1 MTQRIVDIGGMHCA
15 ACVQRVEDALLTV
28 PGVTSASVNL
38 VTNRAMVEAPEQV
51 TDDALRAAV
60 TSAGY
65 TATSIRA
72 TTAPTNPH
80 ELADRLQ
87 AISRGYQRD
96 LVLAAPFAAIVLVVS
111 MWAMFEHHAPSWL
124 NVALLVLSTPVMIAG
139 RSLYRGAWNA
149 TRNRTATMDTL
160 VTLGTGTA
168 YITSVVATLAPSLL
182 PSISHPGAYFDSAS
196 TIIALVLLGKWLESR
211 AKRRTAEALTAL
223 LELHPSTVMVRR
235 NGADVEVSADDV
247 VVADTVIVRPGE
259 RVAVDGTVITGTTSI
274 DESMLT
280 GESMPVVKTVGDRVI
295 GGTLNTTGMLIV
307 QATAVGSDTV
317 LAGII
322 RAVEQTQASKAP
334 LQRMADAISAVFVPI
349 VVLLAALTFA
359 TWMIFGGEHATSI
372 ALTST
377 IAVLIIACPCA
388 LGLATPAAIIVGSGR
403 AARRGVLFANAEAL
417 ERLRDVT
424 TIIVDKT
431 GTLTSGTPR
440 VHDAVRVAIEEQ
452 ALASLVLAAERGS
465 EHPLAIA
472 LTQWARER
480 VDPTAAATEA
490 DEVTAMP
497 GRGTL
502 ARIGDT
508 RVRIGNAAFMEE
520 SMFLI
525 PPSLHQAGEQFA
537 ANGWSAIYVSVQRSV
552 VACIAIADE
561 LRSTSRDAVDR
572 LTRAGMTVVMATGDH
587 EAPARAIAQ
596 QAGITHILH
605 NATPLAKAE
614 EIRRR
619 QAHGECV
626 AMVGDGINDAP
637 ALAQADVGIA
647 VGSGTDV
654 AKSTADVT
662 LMRADLSY
670 VMEARRISQDTVRS
684 IKQNLFFAFV
694 YNVVGIPLA
703 AGALYPL
710 TGIEFSPMIAA
721 AAMSLSSVTVLAN
734 ALRQRLS
741 GDQ

>member
-15 ACVQRVEDALLTV
+15 ACVQRVEDALRAV
-28 PGVTSASVNL
+28 PDVTSASVNL
-38 VTNRAMVEAPEQV
+38 VTNRAMVEAPEHV
-51 TDDALRAAV
+51 VDSALHSAV
-60 TSAGY
+60 ERAGY
-65 TATSIRA
+65 TAISIRA
-72 TTAPTNPH
+72 VTASTNPH

-87 AISRGYQRD
+87 SISRGYQHD
-96 LVLAAPFAAIVLVVS
+96 LTVAAPFASGVLVMS

-124 NVALLVLSTPVMIAG
+124 NVMLLVLSTPVMIAG
-139 RSLYRGAWNA
+139 RSLFRGAWNA

-168 YITSVVATLAPSLL
+168 YITSVIATVAPALL

-211 AKRRTAEALTAL
+211 AKRRTAEALTSL
-223 LELHPSTVMVRR
+223 LELHPSTVTVRR
-235 NGADVEVSADDV
+235 NGVDVDVPADDV
-247 VVADTVIVRPGE
+247 GVAETIIVRPGE
-259 RVAVDGTVITGTTSI
+259 RVAVDGIIVTGTTSI

-280 GESMPVVKTVGDRVI
+280 GESMPVAKTHGDRVI
-295 GGTLNTTGMLIV
+295 GGTLNTTGMIV
-307 QATAVGSDTV
+307 IQATAVGSDTV

-349 VVLLAALTFA
+349 VVVLAALTFA
-359 TWMIFGGEHATSI
+359 MWMVFGGENATSI

-431 GTLTSGTPR
+431 GTLTSGTPH
-440 VHDAVRVAIEEQ
+440 VQDVAHSGIDEST
-452 ALASLVLAAERGS
+452 LASLVLAAERGS

-472 LTQWARER
+472 LLQWARER
-480 VDPTAAATEA
+480 IGVATPVADA
-490 DEVTAMP
+490 DEITAIP

-502 ARIGDT
+502 ARIGET

-525 PPSLHQAGEQFA
+525 PQNLQKAGEQFA
-537 ANGWSAIYVSVQRSV
+537 VNGWSAIYVSVQRSV
-552 VACIAIADE
+552 VACIAVADE
-561 LRSTSRDAVDR
+561 LRSTSRDAVQR
-572 LTRAGMTVVMATGDH
+572 LTHAGMTVVMATGDH

-605 NATPLAKAE
+605 SATPLAKAE

-619 QAHGECV
+619 QALGESV

-684 IKQNLFFAFV
+684 IKQNLFFAFI

-741 GDQ
+741 GGQ

>member
-1 MTQRIVDIGGMHCA
+1 MTQRVVDIGGMHCA
-15 ACVQRVEDALLTV
+15 ACVQRVEDALRAV
-28 PGVTSASVNL
+28 PDVSNATVNL
-38 VTNRAMVEAPEQV
+38 VTNRALVDVSEHV
-51 TDDALRAAV
+51 TDAALRSAV
-60 TSAGY
+60 EHAGY
-65 TATSIRA
+65 TATSIREL
-72 TTAPTNPH
+72 TAQTNPH

-87 AISRGYQRD
+87 AISQGYQRD
-96 LVLAAPFAAIVLVVS
+96 LMIAAPFATVVLVMS
-111 MWAMFEHHAPSWL
+111 MWAMFEHHAPAWL
-124 NVALLVLSTPVMIAG
+124 NTMLMILATPVMIAG
-139 RSLYRGAWNA
+139 RRLFRGAWNA

-168 YITSVVATLAPSLL
+168 YITSVVATLKPSLL

-211 AKRRTAEALTAL
+211 AKRRTAEALTSL

-235 NGADVEVSADDV
+235 NGADHEVSASDV
-247 VVADTVIVRPGE
+247 GVSDTVVIRPGE
-259 RVAVDGTVITGTTSI
+259 RVAVDGTIVTGSTSI

-280 GESMPVVKTVGDRVI
+280 GESMPIAKTIGDRVI
-295 GGTLNTTGMLIV
+295 GGTLNTSGMLVV

-317 LAGII
+317 LSGII

-349 VVLLAALTFA
+349 VVVIAVLTFTA
-359 TWMIFGGEHATSI
+359 WMIIGGDNATSI

-417 ERLRDVT
+417 ERLRNVT

-431 GTLTSGTPR
+431 GTLTSGEPR
-440 VHDAVRVAIEEQ
+440 VQDVTLTSSDRHT
-452 ALASLVLAAERGS
+452 LASYVLAAERGS

-472 LTQWARER
+472 LTQWASEHLDASG
-480 VDPTAAATEA
+480 VVPDA
-490 DEVTAMP
+490 DDVVAVP
-497 GRGTL
+497 GRGTV
-502 ARIGDT
+502 ARVGDV

-525 PPSLHQAGEQFA
+525 PADLQQTSERFA
-537 ANGWSAIYVSVQRSV
+537 SQGWSSVYVSVQRSV
-552 VACIAIADE
+552 VACFAVADQ
-561 LRSTSRDAVDR
+561 LRSTSRAAVQALADA
-572 LTRAGMTVVMATGDH
+572 GITVVMATGDH
-587 EAPARAIAQ
+587 EAPANAIAA
-596 QAGITHILH
+596 QAGIEHVLH
-605 NATPLAKAE
+605 SATPLAKAE
-614 EIRRR
+614 EIRTR
-619 QAHGECV
+619 QARGECV

-647 VGSGTDV
+647 IGTGTDV
-654 AKSTADVT
+654 AKNTADVT
-662 LMRADLSY
+662 LMRPDLTH
-670 VMEARRISQDTVRS
+670 VLLARRISQDTVRS

-703 AGALYPL
+703 AGALYPI
-710 TGIEFSPMIAA
+710 TGLEFSPMIAA

-741 GDQ
+741 TD

>member
-15 ACVQRVEDALLTV
+15 ACVQRVEDALRAI
-28 PGVTSASVNL
+28 PDVTAASVNL
-38 VTNRAMVEAPEQV
+38 VTNRALVDAPDHV
-51 TDDALRAAV
+51 SDDALRSAV
-60 TSAGY
+60 EGAGY
-65 TATSIRA
+65 AATSIREL
-72 TTAPTNPH
+72 TAQTNPH

-87 AISRGYQRD
+87 AISLGYQRD
-96 LVLAAPFAAIVLVVS
+96 VLLAAPFATVVLVMS

-124 NVALLVLSTPVMIAG
+124 NTVLLLLATQVMVAG
-139 RSLYRGAWNA
+139 RSLFRGAWNA

-168 YITSVVATLAPSLL
+168 YITSVVVTVAPSLL

-211 AKRRTAEALTAL
+211 AKRRTAEALTSL
-223 LELHPSTVMVRR
+223 LELHPSTVLVRR
-235 NGADVEVSADDV
+235 NGADVEVSASE
-247 VVADTVIVRPGE
+247 VAVSDTVVIRPGE
-259 RVAVDGTVITGTTSI
+259 RVAVDGTIVTGSTSI

-280 GESMPVVKTVGDRVI
+280 GESMPVAKAVGDRVI

-317 LAGII
+317 LSGII

-349 VVLLAALTFA
+349 VVAIALLTFA
-359 TWMIFGGEHATSI
+359 TWMIIGGDNATSI

-403 AARRGVLFANAEAL
+403 AARRGVLFAHAEAL

-431 GTLTSGTPR
+431 GTLTSGEPR
-440 VHDAVRVAIEEQ
+440 VQDVAITSSDPRT
-452 ALASLVLAAERGS
+452 LAGFVLAAERGS

-472 LTQWARER
+472 LTGWSAEQLDASDA
-480 VDPTAAATEA
+480 VPEA
-490 DEVTAMP
+490 DDVTAVP
-497 GRGTL
+497 GRGTV

-525 PPSLHQAGEQFA
+525 PADLQHAAERFA
-537 ANGWSAIYVSVQRSV
+537 SHGWSSVYVSVQRSV
-552 VACIAIADE
+552 VACIAVADQ
-561 LRSTSRDAVDR
+561 LRATSRDAVQALSD
-572 LTRAGMTVVMATGDH
+572 AGMTVVMATGDH
-587 EAPARAIAQ
+587 EAPARAIAAE
-596 QAGITHILH
+596 AGINEVLH
-605 NATPLAKAE
+605 SATPLVKAE

-619 QAHGECV
+619 QSLGECV

-647 VGSGTDV
+647 VGTGTDV
-654 AKSTADVT
+654 AKNTADIT
-662 LMRADLSY
+662 LMRADLTY
-670 VMEARRISQDTVRS
+670 VLLARRISQDTVRS

-703 AGALYPL
+703 AGAMYPL
-710 TGIEFSPMIAA
+710 TGLEFSPMIAA

-741 GDQ
+741 SD